1 MQIEIQ
7 IVRRCHIIKPTPHSG
22 VAENQKTITK
32 AKKKQDM
39 YMILINVGRGIL
51 IN

>member
-7 IVRRCHIIKPTPHSG
+7 YFRRCHIIKPTPHSG
-22 VAENQKTITK
+22 VAENRKTITK
-32 AKKKQDM
+32 TKNKQEM
-39 YMILINVGRGIL
+39 YTILINVGGV